1 MEMKG
6 REITVKWAGE
16 GMWTCLDPACNKKN
30 HEVGF
35 CVLKKQFFLLK
46 KKVKFQYVD
55 TCVQCKLP
63 HKTDKA
69 KGSISAKA

>member
-1 MEMKG
+1 MLKKKKTGNDDCRELHDMEMKG

-35 CVLKKQFFLLK
+35 CVLKK
-46 KKVKFQYVD
+46 
-55 TCVQCKLP
+55 
-63 HKTDKA
+63 
-69 KGSISAKA
+69 